1 MLGICWFLRRVS
13 TFPRRY
19 IANYLGKECT
29 QKEGIGFLLE
39 KIVQCWWC
47 CRSGK
52 VAVDLRS
59 LAKLVVAAAGNL
71 SHVFLAVVFFSSLY
85 WFIFFKQQTFVHTM
99 LPSPDQAQKTCRQNQ
114 SYVGDNKNK
123 NC

>member
-1 MLGICWFLRRVS
+1 
-13 TFPRRY
+13 
-19 IANYLGKECT
+19 
-29 QKEGIGFLLE
+29 
-39 KIVQCWWC
+39 
-47 CRSGK
+47 

-99 LPSPDQAQKTCRQNQ
+99 LPSPDQAQKTSRQNQ
-114 SYVGDNKNK
+114 CSIGLVGKTN
-123 NC
+123 

>member
-1 MLGICWFLRRVS
+1 
-13 TFPRRY
+13 
-19 IANYLGKECT
+19 
-29 QKEGIGFLLE
+29 
-39 KIVQCWWC
+39 
-47 CRSGK
+47 

-99 LPSPDQAQKTCRQNQ
+99 LPSPDQAQKTSTQNQ
-114 SYVGDNKNK
+114 CYVGLLGKTN
-123 NC
+123 